1 MNYWTSTMFCRIWC
15 DNFDS
20 PCLFQSL
27 TMSWFEHF
35 SPTDEEMGH
44 DEPNPEEKEERNER
58 EEEENQGKVVDTGAG
73 GEKEKDADSANNKEK
88 GIYSERATKPVIQ
101 SKNNCII
108 ILTTPIFLSKTDVDK
123 RDRHT
128 WITKLETRT
137 VNAVIKEN
145 ISYLNCRCNQLSDML
160 FLRLCVSVFLSW
172 NKSLQ
177 MYNSSEGRLYRVM
190 WAV

>member
-1 MNYWTSTMFCRIWC
+1 
-15 DNFDS
+15 
-20 PCLFQSL
+20 
-27 TMSWFEHF
+27 
-35 SPTDEEMGH
+35 MGH

-128 WITKLETRT
+128 
-137 VNAVIKEN
+137 
-145 ISYLNCRCNQLSDML
+145 
-160 FLRLCVSVFLSW
+160 
-172 NKSLQ
+172 
-177 MYNSSEGRLYRVM
+177 
-190 WAV
+190 